1 MEIPQ
6 LLQVLLSLG
15 GFGALI
21 GLIINVLKTVGVVKD
36 GQATNWATGLNLV
49 LLIALFVG
57 KVVGFDVAGLDGI
70 ASQVADTGIVILQLI
85 VMIGGS
91 RLFHNTLRGVPV
103 VGRSL
108 SNGN

>member
-6 LLQVLLSLG
+6 LLHTLLSLG

-21 GLIINVLKTVGVVKD
+21 GVIINVAKTLGLVKD
-36 GQATNWATGLNLV
+36 GQATNYATGLNLI
-49 LLIALFVG
+49 LLIGLFVG
-57 KVVGFDVAGLDGI
+57 KVMGFDVAGLDGVAGEI
-70 ASQVADTGIVILQLI
+70 ANAGIAILQLL
-85 VMIGGS
+85 VMLGGS

>member
-6 LLQVLLSLG
+6 LLHVLLSLG

-21 GLIINVLKTVGVVKD
+21 GLIINVLKTVGLVKD

-57 KVVGFDVAGLDGI
+57 KVIGFDVAGLDGVAGEI
-70 ASQVADTGIVILQLI
+70 ANAGVSILQLL
-85 VMIGGS
+85 VMLGGS
-91 RLFHNTLRGVPV
+91 RLFHNTLKGVPV
-103 VGRSL
+103 VGRSF
-108 SNGN
+108 SNGD